1 MNLSLEISPKVAA
14 LLAVLHD
21 GQLTGEAA
29 VGDVLR
35 KLIDHAQQGVYR
47 PGAWER
53 EWIERLSTGGQ
64 FSSDLSRENLH
75 RARTAPLSGFTYS
88 AFAWSARTPAIC

>member
-53 EWIERLSTGGQ
+53 EWICQAFGDEWLAQMRPDDRTIVDGRAIFERP
-64 FSSDLSRENLH
+64 E
-75 RARTAPLSGFTYS
+75 
-88 AFAWSARTPAIC
+88 